1 MKIELNRYRNFVA
14 TNGYNSTF
22 NPSNRTLVISR
33 AGVIEQT
40 YKCDY
45 SCGTWYIT
53 IEDVK

>member
-1 MKIELNRYRNFVA
+1 MKIELNKYRNILA
-14 TNGYNSTF
+14 RNGYSSTF
-22 NPSNRTLVISR
+22 NPSNRTLTVLVNDAVES
-33 AGVIEQT
+33 T